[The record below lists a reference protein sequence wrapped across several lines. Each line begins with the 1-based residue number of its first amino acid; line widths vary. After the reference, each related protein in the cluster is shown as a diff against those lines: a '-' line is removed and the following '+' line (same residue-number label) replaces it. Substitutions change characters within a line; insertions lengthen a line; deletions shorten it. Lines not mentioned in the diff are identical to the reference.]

1 MLHCGQLLCLCCRVL
16 QGPESW
22 HPAPPALK
30 DAARQAAELAYA
42 AGVSL
47 PRLAV
52 KAAVQQAGSGVAV
65 HLLGEWGCA
74 PIEHEP
80 SIFIITP
87 ERLVYAVHMPTQDDK
102 QPMWNCTHLSERLLG
117 VH

>member
-1 MLHCGQLLCLCCRVL
+1 MFCTCIGCRCVL

-30 DAARQAAELAYA
+30 DAARQAAELASA

-52 KAAVQQAGSGVAV
+52 KAAVQQVGSGVAV
-65 HLLGEWGCA
+65 HLMGEWVAASFGQSQLTMLK
-74 PIEHEP
+74 P
-80 SIFIITP
+80 
-87 ERLVYAVHMPTQDDK
+87 
-102 QPMWNCTHLSERLLG
+102 
-117 VH
+117 